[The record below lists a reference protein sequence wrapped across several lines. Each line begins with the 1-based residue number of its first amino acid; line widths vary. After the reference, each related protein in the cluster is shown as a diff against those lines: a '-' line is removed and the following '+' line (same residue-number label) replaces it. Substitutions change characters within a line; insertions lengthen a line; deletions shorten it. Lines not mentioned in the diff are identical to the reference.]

1 MSGTITDNIKILGN
15 GWFSPVIIP
24 PLLCDVE
31 VPPNSVGKI
40 GNYKLLK
47 REYDFIIQYIKYSP
61 TYAELVNNENV
72 ILCKINY
79 DSVSN
84 ELKQKIID
92 LVSNEPIT
100 PYNRED
106 NSQDN
111 VGEYQ
116 LIMPYLGKTFDKY
129 INIYKNNCETNTS
142 NFEVISVDIFI
153 KYINS
158 INILFHEILVLNDNG
173 LYHNDIK
180 PDNLIYNE
188 TTNYLLLIDFNNSI
202 SKHIPEYF
210 SHEIT
215 IFQKYTDLYT
225 LIEKVVLELLLVGLS
240 NKYIYDNF
248 IQIYRDIKRYFFVVI
263 SPIKRQVVEIT
274 PKTIDDIKNKL
285 IEFMSNIMSIVHGMN
300 TSQPTEI
307 NTDKTFCNDKII
319 IPINTQR
326 AYAYKLSKDKESR
339 QNELSRM
346 LIEDKKGGKK
356 KRNKIQTKKRNRNT
370 KRRKH
375 KTKRRKRI

>member
-1 MSGTITDNIKILGN
+1 MSDTTTDNIKILGN

-24 PLLCDVE
+24 PLSCDVE

-47 REYDFIIQYIKYSP
+47 REYDFIMQYIKYSP
-61 TYAELVNNENV
+61 SYAELVNNENV

-79 DSVSN
+79 NSISK
-84 ELKQKIID
+84 ELKEKLID
-92 LVSNEPIT
+92 LVANEPNT
-100 PYNRED
+100 AH

-111 VGEYQ
+111 IGEYQ

-129 INIYKNNCETNTS
+129 INIYKNNCEINTS
-142 NFEVISVDIFI
+142 NYEVISVDNFI

-158 INILFHEILVLNDNG
+158 INILFREILLLNDND

-188 TTNYLLLIDFNNSI
+188 GTNNLLLIDFNNSI
-202 SKHIPEYF
+202 SKYIPEYF
-210 SHEIT
+210 SHEVT
-215 IFQKYTDLYT
+215 IFQKYTDLYN
-225 LIEKVVLELLLVGLS
+225 LIKKVLLDVLLVGLS

-263 SPIKRQVVEIT
+263 APINRHVVEIT
-274 PKTIDDIKNKL
+274 PKKIDDIKNKL
-285 IEFMSNIMSIVHGMN
+285 IEFMDNIMSIINRMN
-300 TSQPTEI
+300 PTQSTEIEI
-307 NTDKTFCNDKII
+307 NTDNTYCNDKFI

-326 AYAYKLSKDKESR
+326 EYAYKFDKDKESR
-339 QNELSRM
+339 KNELSLM
-346 LIEDKKGGKK
+346 LLEDKKGGKK
-356 KRNKIQTKKRNRNT
+356 KRNKIKTKRRNRNT
-370 KRRKH
+370 KRRKY
-375 KTKRRKRI
+375 KTKRRKCI